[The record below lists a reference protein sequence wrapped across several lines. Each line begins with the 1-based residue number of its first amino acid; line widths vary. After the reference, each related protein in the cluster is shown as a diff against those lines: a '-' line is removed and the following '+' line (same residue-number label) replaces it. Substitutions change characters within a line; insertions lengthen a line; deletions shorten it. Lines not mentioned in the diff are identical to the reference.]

1 MARSI
6 ALMGLPVV
14 LAAAVLANSAPAA
27 PGAASGAQLYTRCA
41 ACHTANGAGVP
52 GSFPPLRANFRGLAA
67 QPQGRRYLQLAV
79 IKGLNGQ
86 ITIDGRTYRGMMPA
100 QGLDDAGVASV
111 LNHVGTSIATSGPA
125 FRNFTASEVRAA
137 RSSGSAL
144 NAAGV
149 ARLRPAGGR

>member
-1 MARSI
+1 MGRLI

-14 LAAAVLANSAPAA
+14 LAAGFLAIPAPAA
-27 PGAASGAQLYTRCA
+27 PAAVTGSQLYKRCA

-52 GSFPPLRANFRGLAA
+52 GAFPPLRGNFRSLAA
-67 QPQGRRYLQLAV
+67 QSQGRRYLQLTV

-86 ITIDGRTYRGMMPA
+86 ITVDGRAYRGMMPA
-100 QGLDDAGVASV
+100 QGMDDGAVASV
-111 LNHVGTSIATSGPA
+111 LNHIGTNIATSGPT

-149 ARLRPAGGR
+149 ARLRPAGGK